1 MTLLLSRVDD
11 RLIHGQVVI
20 GWGGPLRIDL
30 VVLADDQVAAQ
41 DWEQEIYRMAL
52 PAGMT
57 AVFATTE
64 AAVAGLEGWCTGS
77 ARVILLTGDIATM
90 AALTRARPDLIS
102 KINLGGIHH
111 GPGRTERLRYVYLN
125 PDELEQLE
133 ALAAEGAGITAQ
145 DLPGTR
151 PVPLEELSA

>member
-30 VVLADDQVAAQ
+30 VVLADDQVAAH

-57 AVFATTE
+57 AEFATIE
-64 AAVAGLEGWCTGS
+64 GAVNRLEDWCSGS

-90 AALTRARPDLIS
+90 AALTRARPDLITT
-102 KINLGGIHH
+102 INIGGIHH

-125 PDELEQLE
+125 SDELDQLR
-133 ALAAEGAGITAQ
+133 ALATEGAGISAQ
-145 DLPGTR
+145 DLPGSR
-151 PVPLEELSA
+151 PVPLEELSR

>member
-30 VVLADDQVAAQ
+30 VVLADNQVAAQ
-41 DWEQEIYRMAL
+41 AWEQEIYRMAL
-52 PAGMT
+52 PAGMS
-57 AVFATTE
+57 AEFATIE
-64 AAVAGLEGWCTGS
+64 EAVARLDEWSSGP

-90 AALTRARPDLIS
+90 ATLARAHPDLITQ
-102 KINLGGIHH
+102 INLGGIHH
-111 GPGRTERLRYVYLN
+111 GPGRTEHLRYVYLD
-125 PDELEQLE
+125 PQELGQLQ
-133 ALAAEGAGITAQ
+133 ALAAEGTGISAQ

-151 PVPLEELSA
+151 PVPLEELAS